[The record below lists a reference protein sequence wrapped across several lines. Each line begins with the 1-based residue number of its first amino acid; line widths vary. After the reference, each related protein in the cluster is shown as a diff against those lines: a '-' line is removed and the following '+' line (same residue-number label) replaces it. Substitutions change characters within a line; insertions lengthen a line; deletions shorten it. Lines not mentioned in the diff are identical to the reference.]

1 MRKFCFKCNREH
13 NEEDMVPKYNKF
25 GRKVGTECRLCSKRQ
40 SHSFM
45 ALGSSSKSETARSNN
60 FPTDED
66 CSEPRV
72 SLLG

>member
-40 SHSFM
+40 SHSFI
-45 ALGSSSKSETARSNN
+45 ASGSSSKSETAQSDN
-60 FPTDED
+60 FRNDEG
-66 CSEPRV
+66 CLVPRAF
-72 SLLG
+72 LRG